1 MMFSLEVEVVVMQV
15 VVKMM
20 VHDVLYMISMQMMF
34 LLHVIQ
40 HVVTMVVQF
49 HAVPLVVV
57 RTEMHHLRVIDA

>member
-40 HVVTMVVQF
+40 HIVTMVVKF
-49 HAVPLVVV
+49 HAVPL
-57 RTEMHHLRVIDA
+57 LNK